1 MQMQRKIERQIR
13 QDKRD
18 IAGLQGILRSNT
30 DDDMLIKNVKQ
41 SLTNIQI
48 KTKQHNAKLNEFLR
62 QTELKKDYNRVK
74 IGGIGVT
81 YNVKDDIINKNAKEV
96 KKDVHYIG
104 KIDKNKIGKF
114 KDKIVT
120 EDVILSEER
129 IKHIKEHH
137 PGDYEKYN
145 KHIKAIIEDP
155 DYVLVDNKNI
165 DTLLYMKKL
174 VNERKKY
181 TSCIKIKYYQK

>member
-1 MQMQRKIERQIR
+1 MWPFH
-13 QDKRD
+13 
-18 IAGLQGILRSNT
+18 LLFFLILHLCR
-30 DDDMLIKNVKQ
+30 
-41 SLTNIQI
+41 
-48 KTKQHNAKLNEFLR
+48 FL
-62 QTELKKDYNRVK
+62 YVK

-104 KIDKNKIGKF
+104 KTDKKF
-114 KDKIVT
+114 VFLFSFAFALHHIC
-120 EDVILSEER
+120 LSFYCYMWPFHLLFFL
-129 IKHIKEHH
+129 I
-137 PGDYEKYN
+137 
-145 KHIKAIIEDP
+145 
-155 DYVLVDNKNI
+155 LVDNKNI